1 VTGNITGGN
10 LITTGNAVVGG
21 IKTDNYYYANGAPL
35 DMQQPAGSNTQI
47 QFNSANDFGASANL
61 TFNTTTNTLSATN
74 IAGSL
79 TTAAQANITSVG
91 TLTSLSVSGNANV
104 GNIDTGGLIV
114 ATGNITSSSGVFVG
128 NGAGLTNI
136 NAGNITGAYGDSQVA
151 TFLNS
156 YGSNTIT
163 TTGNI
168 SAGNIGATGGVFT
181 TVTGSLTTAAQ
192 ANITSTG
199 TLTSLSVSGNA
210 NVGNIGT
217 GGLITATGNITGDN
231 VIANT
236 SLKVGSNI
244 AMLSNV
250 ARYTWVSN
258 VAPSSGDGTIGDIW
272 YQTV

>member
-1 VTGNITGGN
+1 
-10 LITTGNAVVGG
+10 
-21 IKTDNYYYANGAPL
+21 
-35 DMQQPAGSNTQI
+35 M
-47 QFNSANDFGASANL
+47 
-61 TFNTTTNTLSATN
+61 
-74 IAGSL
+74 
-79 TTAAQANITSVG
+79 
-91 TLTSLSVSGNANV
+91 
-104 GNIDTGGLIV
+104 
-114 ATGNITSSSGVFVG
+114 
-128 NGAGLTNI
+128 
-136 NAGNITGAYGDSQVA
+136 
-151 TFLNS
+151 
-156 YGSNTIT
+156 
-163 TTGNI
+163 
-168 SAGNIGATGGVFT
+168 FT

-192 ANITSTG
+192 SNITSTG

-236 SLKVGSNI
+236 SLKVGSNT